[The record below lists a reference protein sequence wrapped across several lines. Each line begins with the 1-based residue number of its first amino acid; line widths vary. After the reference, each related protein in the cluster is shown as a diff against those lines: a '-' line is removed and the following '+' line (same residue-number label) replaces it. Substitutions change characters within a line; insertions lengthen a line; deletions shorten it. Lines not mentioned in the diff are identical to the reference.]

1 MGTLFDTLDDAPP
14 APRPAA
20 VGPRVWSV
28 SALAHAIADALDARF
43 TPVAV
48 RGEVSGLRRA
58 PSGHVYFSLKDE
70 RAQLQC
76 VMYRS
81 AALRLGALPGEGA
94 QVRADGRLALYAPL
108 PT

>member
-1 MGTLFDTLDDAPP
+1 MATLVDDWNNNAPPP
-14 APRPAA
+14 APRPQ
-20 VGPRVWSV
+20 PRVWSV
-28 SALAHAIADALDARF
+28 AALTRAIADALHARF

-70 RAQLQC
+70 SAQLRC

-81 AALRLGALPGEGA
+81 AALRLGALPG
-94 QVRADGRLALYAPL
+94 LSLIHI
-108 PT
+108 